1 MVKGLFDAC
10 KKTDPGTINNDGLS
24 IEEIMQKPCV
34 EFLTTV
40 LGLDEDQIE
49 NDFKKVDTDGNG
61 RVTLR
66 EGRNAFNQLRSKVSW
81 VKETFDCCDKTGKC
95 IKEIVHLDTTQP
107 HLKSCPQ
114 TFFSKKVFGT
124 YVKEDK
130 NPYKLTMMKLNDVF
144 CKSENFYGS
153 RSEKEMLVDGLFDA
167 CKKIDPGTIDN
178 DGLSI
183 EEVMEKPCVE
193 FLTTV
198 LGLDEDQIENDFKKV
213 DTNGNGRVTLKEGHD
228 AFNQLRSN
236 ASPWLQLA
244 PAVEKTFCCTIPYPY
259 NMDWGR
265 TSEAVTV
272 AMDPLNQGSC
282 AQNFFTQSYID
293 ETEPFCG
300 LAKDHCSR

>member
-10 KKTDPGTINNDGLS
+10 KKIDPWTIHNEGLS
-24 IEEIMQKPCV
+24 IEEVMQKPCV
-34 EFLTTV
+34 EFLTT
-40 LGLDEDQIE
+40 L
-49 NDFKKVDTDGNG
+49 
-61 RVTLR
+61 
-66 EGRNAFNQLRSKVSW
+66 
-81 VKETFDCCDKTGKC
+81 
-95 IKEIVHLDTTQP
+95 
-107 HLKSCPQ
+107 
-114 TFFSKKVFGT
+114 
-124 YVKEDK
+124 
-130 NPYKLTMMKLNDVF
+130 
-144 CKSENFYGS
+144 
-153 RSEKEMLVDGLFDA
+153 
-167 CKKIDPGTIDN
+167 
-178 DGLSI
+178 
-183 EEVMEKPCVE
+183 
-193 FLTTV
+193 

-244 PAVEKTFCCTIPYPY
+244 PAVEKTFCCIIPYPY

>member
-1 MVKGLFDAC
+1 MV
-10 KKTDPGTINNDGLS
+10 
-24 IEEIMQKPCV
+24 
-34 EFLTTV
+34 
-40 LGLDEDQIE
+40 
-49 NDFKKVDTDGNG
+49 
-61 RVTLR
+61 
-66 EGRNAFNQLRSKVSW
+66 
-81 VKETFDCCDKTGKC
+81 
-95 IKEIVHLDTTQP
+95 
-107 HLKSCPQ
+107 
-114 TFFSKKVFGT
+114 
-124 YVKEDK
+124 
-130 NPYKLTMMKLNDVF
+130 
-144 CKSENFYGS
+144 
-153 RSEKEMLVDGLFDA
+153 VDGLFDA

-228 AFNQLRSN
+228 AFNQLRSM
-236 ASPWLQLA
+236 SWWQDLEIR
-244 PAVEKTFCCTIPYPY
+244 PAVVKTFYCVIPYW
-259 NMDWGR
+259 NLF
-265 TSEAVTV
+265 EAVTV